1 MLVRGISRSK
11 REIAALIEHLL
22 QKRFFAVRLLPLMP
36 TLVLMST
43 LTLMAALMTA
53 LMATVSPTATVTSSL
68 ISMSLAISMPL
79 AISMLAV
86 TGLYC
91 RRSILYGWNWGLWK
105 KPNGLLLLAAL
116 DDLVEFTSV
125 EPNATALWAIV
136 NFDVLALSHYQ
147 GGIFADRTLHDFVS
161 LCGQAI
167 EDAASTSPTQ

>member
-1 MLVRGISRSK
+1 
-11 REIAALIEHLL
+11 
-22 QKRFFAVRLLPLMP
+22 MP

-43 LTLMAALMTA
+43 MTLMAALMAALMTA
-53 LMATVSPTATVTSSL
+53 LMTALVATFSPTATVTSSL
-68 ISMSLAISMPL
+68 ISMSLAISM
-79 AISMLAV
+79 LAV

-91 RRSILYGWNWGLWK
+91 WRSILYGWNWVLWK

-125 EPNATALWAIV
+125 EPNATALRAII
-136 NFDVLALSHYQ
+136 NFDALALSHYE
-147 GGIFADRTLHDFVS
+147 GSIFADRTLHDFVS